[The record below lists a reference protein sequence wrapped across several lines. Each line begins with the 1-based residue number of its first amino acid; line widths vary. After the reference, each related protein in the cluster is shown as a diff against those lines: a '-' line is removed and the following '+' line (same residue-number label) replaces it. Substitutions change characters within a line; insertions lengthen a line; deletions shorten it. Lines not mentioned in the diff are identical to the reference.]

1 MIMSKPAAC
10 QTTNLTA
17 SRGETAVADLP
28 AQRVW
33 LLERRDQI
41 HGSRFAGG
49 VIMLADQRVYFV
61 VVISH
66 DPACASQRALLD
78 SRVRIQ
84 PERDALKCCT
94 LDDALAQA
102 DHIKGNWID
111 RGWTELEEEP
121 LERTTR

>member
-1 MIMSKPAAC
+1 MSTPTAC
-10 QTTNLTA
+10 QTTHL
-17 SRGETAVADLP
+17 RDRIGVADLP

-49 VIMLADQRVYFV
+49 VIVLADRHVYFV

-66 DPACASQRALLD
+66 EATRASEQGLLG

-84 PERDALKCCT
+84 PERDALKYLT

-102 DHIKGNWID
+102 DHIKGHWID